1 MSNFLNDQNTVSVTP
16 HASVMVFNYLDR
28 VNYQDRQQN
37 SNSEE
42 EDPTS
47 IEDVEVVLL
56 DSHIIDIRTNKP
68 KGSPNGTFTITLAPN
83 INWISRLTVGSWV
96 VIMMASNTDIMQKD
110 YRNANHKLVKFIG
123 QIVDVSQSVSYS
135 ETEGKKTR
143 YQINGTEWSGVLN
156 DTLYLSE
163 FLKAPPT
170 GTNELTGALL
180 LMDKEL
186 SLKTMIYGNSVA
198 GTITVDNTI
207 EVLLHNYWGSKNTA
221 TDKIEGEVSKTI
233 DILKASAN
241 AKGSSDLDKALA
253 NVTYLIH
260 PIYSYNIPTE
270 LMQFMG
276 EYETSLPLMIKKI
289 SGKTEEESDS
299 QSSST
304 SWGTETNKDP
314 MLYRIPTWSAL
325 TSNISVWSLI
335 NELSEPH
342 LFDIYPEMRWETINE
357 DSSFIKTVEKYSNPL
372 KLASDYFNGVDN
384 SKKKP
389 HFCLVHRPKPFLVD
403 PTFTKKGGSMLS
415 DKTMKAQIPLA
426 GESKLIGE
434 IEDFTS
440 YFTNVKRHTIAPEN
454 VISIQLDATWDKF
467 NFAEIVYDQMGATF
481 RHLSVNKFY
490 SQCFDILAF
499 KREGF
504 RPYRIS
510 TNLIPRPWISEKLK
524 EKEDSLGKAAIDA
537 AANKLSNINVNINA
551 KVDLNA
557 LNPAAGL
564 QSAAGGIAG
573 SISSLADSSKFCSEN
588 VASAMTSKLTSFMTK
603 FASLKMSTLSLPN
616 IKLSIPDYG
625 AELKAMGGAAM
636 AQAEG
641 ALSDIKGQAGAL
653 ADKVKG
659 LASCDSAK
667 KDKTMS
673 AEDRKKRE
681 GEIDAFFISYTRA
694 FSLILGE
701 WFFNIH
707 KMLSGQ
713 VTIYGQDG
721 YIEVGNNICWDVRV
735 FDNSENLSNYKNRS
749 KASSRFG
756 NFGINIDTSGETTG
770 ASILHGVKSFLMG
783 PDPYYFMAHIEN
795 VAHSYTVSPAGTRSF
810 RTTVSF
816 SRGIIVDSNF
826 KAIMAKDAKGN
837 DRVLYALDNIN
848 RKGSYDSNS
857 FGVSVITGDSK
868 TSNDNTLIEYK
879 NDRQDL
885 KDVTD
890 LFKEDGDSGG
900 SSSFLGLP
908 SVPGLGID
916 TNFSTNGLGDY
927 NKLPKGT
934 A

>member
-56 DSHIIDIRTNKP
+56 DSHIIDIRTSKP

-83 INWISRLTVGSWV
+83 INWISRITNGSWV

-123 QIVDVSQSVSYS
+123 QIVDVSQSITYS

-156 DTLYLSE
+156 DNLYLSE

-170 GTNELTGALL
+170 GENQLTGALE

-186 SLKTMIYGNSVA
+186 SFKKMIYGGISA
-198 GTITVDNTI
+198 TDMITVDNTI
-207 EVLLHNYWGSKNTA
+207 DVLLHNYWGNKNNVTE
-221 TDKIEGEVSKTI
+221 KIEGEVSKTVNKLI
-233 DILKASAN
+233 NKAS

-260 PIYSYNIPTE
+260 PIYSYNIPKE
-270 LMQFMG
+270 LAKFLDTNL
-276 EYETSLPLMIKKI
+276 YETSWPLIIEKI
-289 SGKTEEESDS
+289 SGKTLEESEVQYAID
-299 QSSST
+299 

-314 MLYRIPTWSAL
+314 MLYRLPTWSAL
-325 TSNISVWSLI
+325 TSNVTVWNLI

-342 LFDIYPEMRWETINE
+342 LFDIYPEMRWETVNE
-357 DSSFIKTVEKYSNPL
+357 ESSFITTVEKYSNPL
-372 KLASDYFNGVDN
+372 KLANDYFNGTDN

-403 PTFTKKGGSMLS
+403 PNFTKKGGSLLS
-415 DKTMKAQIPLA
+415 DRVMKAQVPLA
-426 GESKLIGE
+426 GEDKLIGE

-440 YFTNVKRHTIAPEN
+440 YFTNIKRHIVAPEN
-454 VISIQLDATWDKF
+454 IIFIQLDATWDKF
-467 NFAEIVYDQMGATF
+467 NFAEIVYDQMGTTF
-481 RHLSVNKFY
+481 KDISVNKFY
-490 SQCFDILAF
+490 SQCFDVLAF

-510 TNLIPRPWISEKLK
+510 TNLIPRPWVAKKLK
-524 EKEDSLGKAAIDA
+524 EKINTLADA
-537 AANKLSNINVNINA
+537 AKSAAASRLSSINFNLNA
-551 KVDLNA
+551 KVDLSA

-564 QSAAGGIAG
+564 QSSVGGVAGTFSDLA
-573 SISSLADSSKFCSEN
+573 SSTKFCSEN
-588 VASAMTSKLTSFMTK
+588 VTSALSSKLSTLSSKLTSLST
-603 FASLKMSTLSLPN
+603 LTLPTLSLPSFK
-616 IKLSIPDYG
+616 ISLPDYKSELNNIGGGIMDKAKG
-625 AELKAMGGAAM
+625 AKSEPMGA
-636 AQAEG
+636 
-641 ALSDIKGQAGAL
+641 AGAL
-653 ADKVKG
+653 GDKIKG
-659 LASCDSAK
+659 LAACDNAK
-667 KDKTMS
+667 KDKKMS
-673 AEDRKKRE
+673 EEDKKKKE
-681 GEIDAFFISYTRA
+681 GQIDAFFISYTRA
-694 FSLILGE
+694 FSLMLGE

-713 VTIYGQDG
+713 VTIYGQDD

-749 KASSRFG
+749 KTSSRFG
-756 NFGINIDTSGETTG
+756 NFGVNIDFSGDTTG
-770 ASILHGVKSFLMG
+770 EKLLHGIKSFIMG
-783 PDPYYFMAHIEN
+783 PEPYYFMAHIEN
-795 VAHSYTVSPAGTRSF
+795 VSHSYTVSASGTRSF
-810 RTTVSF
+810 KTTISF
-816 SRGIIVDSNF
+816 SRGIVVDSNF
-826 KAIMAKDAKGN
+826 KAIIVKDAKGN

-857 FGVSVITGDSK
+857 FGVSALTGDSK
-868 TSNDNTLIEYK
+868 TSNDNTLIEYE
-879 NDRQDL
+879 NDREDL

-900 SSSFLGLP
+900 SGSFLGLDT
-908 SVPGLGID
+908 SFSASKLG
-916 TNFSTNGLGDY
+916 NF
-927 NKLPKGT
+927 NKLPKGI